1 MSGVNKHSAL
11 TDSTLHVAK
20 GHADGITSM
29 IPYKSGSS
37 TQAFAL
43 IETISAGTFRPC
55 LDIADSTV
63 APPTEVDGDIY
74 LLDSSGTPHADWDS
88 SSQEDWV
95 YYDGTN
101 DTWIAVTPV
110 EGTYCHDQDTGNL
123 YCFDGTNWAAYT
135 ASASA
140 GGSNTQVQFNSAG
153 GLAGSANFTWDG
165 TTLNLLAGLDITKQA
180 GIDLKPWDIGAGNTT
195 PINFFELAANGTNTV
210 SFKSPDSIASD
221 VVWVLPNADGNA
233 GEVLKTDGAGALA
246 WVQNTQSIAIACSD
260 ESTALTTGTAK
271 ATFRMPYAFT
281 LTEVRASL
289 TTAPTTSGLFTVDI
303 NEAGTTVLSTKLTI
317 DNTETTSTTAATP
330 AVISDTALADDAEIT
345 VDIDAISGGATEAG
359 LKVYLIGY
367 KA

>member
-101 DTWIAVTPV
+101 DTWISVTPV

-140 GGSNTQVQFNSAG
+140 GGSTTQVQFNDAG
-153 GLAGSANFTWDG
+153 GLAGNSAFYWNDTSEILTIGDTSSADQRRLVLDASASQVAAMIQIKVNGVEKAAVSADGSIDTEGSIDFDGQAYQPNVTTETPSGTTETIDFNNGNLQIIDLESATGDVTLTLSNPQITTYILKVIQDSASAVDLIWPAAVLWPGGTAPVISTGADAEDIITLVYDG
-165 TTLNLLAGLDITKQA
+165 TNYY
-180 GIDLKPWDIGAGNTT
+180 GN
-195 PINFFELAANGTNTV
+195 FGQDY
-210 SFKSPDSIASD
+210 S
-221 VVWVLPNADGNA
+221 
-233 GEVLKTDGAGALA
+233 
-246 WVQNTQSIAIACSD
+246 
-260 ESTALTTGTAK
+260 
-271 ATFRMPYAFT
+271 
-281 LTEVRASL
+281 
-289 TTAPTTSGLFTVDI
+289 
-303 NEAGTTVLSTKLTI
+303 
-317 DNTETTSTTAATP
+317 
-330 AVISDTALADDAEIT
+330 
-345 VDIDAISGGATEAG
+345 
-359 LKVYLIGY
+359 
-367 KA
+367 

>member
-101 DTWIAVTPV
+101 DTWISVTPV

-140 GGSNTQVQFNSAG
+140 GGSTTQVQFNDAG
-153 GLAGSANFTWDG
+153 GLAGMSGTSWTSGTSVLELIHLALANG
-165 TTLNLLAGLDITKQA
+165 
-180 GIDLKPWDIGAGNTT
+180 GAGTG
-195 PINFFELAANGTNTV
+195 ELRFKEGGGGANYVG
-210 SFKSPDSIASD
+210 FKAPGAFSGDQI
-221 VVWVLPNADGNA
+221 WVLPNADGNA

-246 WVQNTQSIAIACSD
+246 WVQKTQSIAIACSD